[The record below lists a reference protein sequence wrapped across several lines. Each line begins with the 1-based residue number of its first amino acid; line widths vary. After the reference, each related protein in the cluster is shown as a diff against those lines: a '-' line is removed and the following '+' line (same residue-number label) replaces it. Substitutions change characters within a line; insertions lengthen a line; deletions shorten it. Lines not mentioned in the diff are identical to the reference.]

1 MDKKIEYWFIIPIAL
16 IVISGI
22 SPLVI
27 YVFGA
32 SLNTSTIDNAGRR
45 EYGYCPMTPE
55 SLSSRAQIEVN
66 GCPLVRVFIT
76 NWNQLSSIDQSTIDS
91 QMRALGF
98 KDIGEFDN
106 RVK

>member
-1 MDKKIEYWFIIPIAL
+1 MNTKYLFLIPIIFLSL
-16 IVISGI
+16 I
-22 SPLVI
+22 PTFL

-32 SLNTSTIDNAGRR
+32 SLNTSTIDNSGRR
-45 EYGYCPMTPE
+45 EYGYCPLNTE

-76 NWNQLSSIDQSTIDS
+76 NWNQLSPIDQQTIDS

-98 KDIGEFDN
+98 KDIGEFDS